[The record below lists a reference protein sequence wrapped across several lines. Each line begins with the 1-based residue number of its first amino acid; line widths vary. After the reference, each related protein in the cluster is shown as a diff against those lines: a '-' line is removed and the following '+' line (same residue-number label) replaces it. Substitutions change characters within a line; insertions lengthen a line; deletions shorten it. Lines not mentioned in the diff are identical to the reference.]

1 MDAAENVKRLAKA
14 RVVYD
19 AHRSWEKV
27 IYCSTNERCAILLVG
42 YYFNKLL
49 TSAPSFLSD
58 EMPYNCAVVFELN
71 VTFKWIFAG
80 NRQS

>member
-1 MDAAENVKRLAKA
+1 MDAAENIKRLAKA

-19 AHRSWEKV
+19 AHRSREKV
-27 IYCSTNERCAILLVG
+27 IYCSTNKTCAILLVG
-42 YYFNKLL
+42 YYFNKLS
-49 TSAPSFLSD
+49 TSAPSFLS
-58 EMPYNCAVVFELN
+58 EVVFELN